1 MAESKLLHL
10 FDDQKHYLKSFQTFN
25 SYSAKYAMQET
36 WTNTVLLDNIVPHLP
51 NLDRDKQLRV
61 FGIGSGS
68 GEVDYPFL
76 TALLKKYPIIT
87 NRVVEPAE
95 DQIIKYKAL
104 VQSKGHE
111 LQGVKFDW
119 RQQTLEQYRDTDGV
133 GTKFHFISTIHSMYH
148 VEDVDSSLMYLYDL
162 LEPGGKL
169 LVIILSDQS
178 GFSNFLNR
186 LPGLLKQS
194 LRYISSAHIRR
205 PFEARDIPCV
215 QIHRNSE
222 VDITECFNETSED
235 GELFRDFLV
244 QLKGF
249 RKTATPSQYKEA
261 MEYLASSECTKK
273 DGRKIVMNNDRDAVI
288 VTKMST

>member
-1 MAESKLLHL
+1 M
-10 FDDQKHYLKSFQTFN
+10 
-25 SYSAKYAMQET
+25 
-36 WTNTVLLDNIVPHLP
+36 
-51 NLDRDKQLRV
+51 
-61 FGIGSGS
+61 
-68 GEVDYPFL
+68 
-76 TALLKKYPIIT
+76 
-87 NRVVEPAE
+87 
-95 DQIIKYKAL
+95 
-104 VQSKGHE
+104 
-111 LQGVKFDW
+111 
-119 RQQTLEQYRDTDGV
+119 
-133 GTKFHFISTIHSMYH
+133 
-148 VEDVDSSLMYLYDL
+148 
-162 LEPGGKL
+162 
-169 LVIILSDQS
+169 
-178 GFSNFLNR
+178 NR

-273 DGRKIVMNNDRDAVI
+273 DGRKIVMSNDRDAVI